1 MSADYRNPERII
13 SFLKSWLQE
22 KFESAHVKGGIVGL
36 SGGLDSAAL
45 AALLRHAFGADGVLA
60 VIMPCHSQPEDEQD
74 ARLIARTLDIRTLKV
89 DLTSAYDALRS
100 EVEIAVGGLFPLPA
114 ANIKPRLR
122 MTTLYSIAQQ
132 QNYLVCGASN
142 KNELSYGY
150 FTKHGDSGVD
160 LLPLGD
166 LLKGEVRALA
176 ERLGVPRR
184 IIEKPPSAGL
194 WAGQTDED
202 EMGITYDN
210 MDRYL
215 ATGEGDPLLKKR
227 MEDGSIRSEHKR
239 HAPPIALIP
248 R

>member
-1 MSADYRNPERII
+1 MSTQYRDPEKII

-22 KFESAHVKGGIVGL
+22 KFEGAHAKGGIIGL

-45 AALLRHAFGADGVLA
+45 VALLRHLFGADGVLA

-74 ARLIARTLDIRTLKV
+74 ARLIARTLDIRTVKV
-89 DLTSAYDALRS
+89 DLTSGYEALRS
-100 EVEIAVGGLFPLPA
+100 QVEFAVGGLFPLAA

-142 KNELSYGY
+142 KNELAYGY

-166 LLKGEVRALA
+166 LLKGEVKALA
-176 ERLGVPRR
+176 KSLGVPQR
-184 IIEKPPSAGL
+184 ILEKPPSAGL

-202 EMGITYDN
+202 EMGITYDS
-210 MDRYL
+210 MDHYL
-215 ATGEGDPLLKKR
+215 ATGEGDPFLKKR
-227 MEDGSIRSEHKR
+227 MEESSMRSVHKR
-239 HAPPIALIP
+239 QPPPIALIP